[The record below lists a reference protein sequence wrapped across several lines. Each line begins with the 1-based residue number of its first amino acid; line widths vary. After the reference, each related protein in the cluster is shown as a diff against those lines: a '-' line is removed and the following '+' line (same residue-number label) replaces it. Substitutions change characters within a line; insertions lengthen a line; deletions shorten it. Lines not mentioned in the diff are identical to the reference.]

1 MLRCTFTH
9 KEDMTAAAADV
20 PMPTLVWQAYLRRQI
35 ESRGRGGER
44 EPVMLQHFS
53 LHRLA
58 DFDTPRSLSFY
69 GGLLV
74 S

>member
-1 MLRCTFTH
+1 MGHVAVHVHTQRGHDGGGGRCAH
-9 KEDMTAAAADV
+9 AHSCLAGIPPPPDRE
-20 PMPTLVWQAYLRRQI
+20 Q
-35 ESRGRGGER
+35 GER